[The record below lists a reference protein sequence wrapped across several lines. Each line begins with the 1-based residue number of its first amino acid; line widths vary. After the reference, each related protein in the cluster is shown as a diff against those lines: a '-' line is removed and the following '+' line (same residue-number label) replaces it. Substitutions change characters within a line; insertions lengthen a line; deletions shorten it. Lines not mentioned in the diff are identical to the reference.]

1 LLFKNSYWEML
12 LAAFVFSL
20 VDILLKSLSSSFPAA
35 GIAFFRFLTGGLILG
50 AIILGRGG
58 SLRGG
63 DLRMLV
69 LRGISGTLA
78 FFCLVKSVS
87 MITLPNAIVLF
98 YTAPLFVVPLSFL
111 FLGERVGKTELVLIA
126 IGFVGIYILI
136 NPGSRA
142 FNMGYVFALL
152 SGCIGAVATV
162 LVRKLRQTHGPLI
175 IYFYFCLVGGIIAF
189 PFFVREFA
197 MPDLRQF
204 LFLALM
210 ALLLLIAQPLM
221 NHAFKFCKASEGSV
235 ILMAELVFAGVAGV
249 VLFREP
255 VTVHLLAGGA
265 MIVGSGVG
273 LNLVNRKN

>member
-1 LLFKNSYWEML
+1 MPFKNSYWEML

-69 LRGISGTLA
+69 LRGITGTLA

-111 FLGERVGKTELVLIA
+111 FLGERVRKTELVLIV
-126 IGFVGIYILI
+126 IGFIGIYILI
-136 NPGSRA
+136 NPGSHA
-142 FNMGYVFALL
+142 FN
-152 SGCIGAVATV
+152 IGI
-162 LVRKLRQTHGPLI
+162 RFRPLI
-175 IYFYFCLVGGIIAF
+175 RLYRCRCHGTGQEAPSNPWSAHHL
-189 PFFVREFA
+189 
-197 MPDLRQF
+197 F
-204 LFLALM
+204 LFLPGRRDHRL
-210 ALLLLIAQPLM
+210 PL
-221 NHAFKFCKASEGSV
+221 FC
-235 ILMAELVFAGVAGV
+235 
-249 VLFREP
+249 
-255 VTVHLLAGGA
+255 
-265 MIVGSGVG
+265 
-273 LNLVNRKN
+273 